1 MAGPHG
7 EDEME
12 KVEEVLVG
20 KFHVAAAGTAAAA
33 ALGETEE
40 LEARFLGSRVIRRF
54 HALNATF
61 EEEEE
66 TETGL
71 IVGEEEK
78 EESRLVFHA

>member
-7 EDEME
+7 EGEME
-12 KVEEVLVG
+12 KVEKVLVG
-20 KFHVAAAGTAAAA
+20 KFHVASAVTAATV
-33 ALGETEE
+33 LGETEE
-40 LEARFLGSRVIRRF
+40 LEARFSGSRVMRRF

-61 EEEEE
+61 EKEEE

-78 EESRLVFHA
+78 EESRLVFHE

>member
-20 KFHVAAAGTAAAA
+20 KFHVAAAGTAAA

-61 EEEEE
+61 EEEDE

-78 EESRLVFHA
+78 EESRLVSHA

>member
-1 MAGPHG
+1 MVGPRG
-7 EDEME
+7 EDEKE

-20 KFHVAAAGTAAAA
+20 KLHVVAAVTPAA

-40 LEARFLGSRVIRRF
+40 LETRFLGSRVITRF
-54 HALNATF
+54 HALNVTF

-66 TETGL
+66 EGTGL

-78 EESRLVFHA
+78 EESRLVFHE

>member
-1 MAGPHG
+1 MAGLHG

-12 KVEEVLVG
+12 KVEEVLAG
-20 KFHVAAAGTAAAA
+20 KFHVAAAGTAVAV
-33 ALGETEE
+33 LGETEE

>member
-1 MAGPHG
+1 MAGSCG

-12 KVEEVLVG
+12 TVEEVLVE
-20 KFHVAAAGTAAAA
+20 KFHVAAAVTAAAV
-33 ALGETEE
+33 LGETEE

-61 EEEEE
+61 EEKE

-78 EESRLVFHA
+78 EESRLVFHE